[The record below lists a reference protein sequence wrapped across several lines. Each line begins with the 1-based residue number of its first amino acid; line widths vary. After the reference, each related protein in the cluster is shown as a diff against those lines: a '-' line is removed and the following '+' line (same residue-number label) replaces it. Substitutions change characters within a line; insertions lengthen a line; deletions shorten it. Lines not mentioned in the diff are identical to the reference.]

1 MQQNPIFD
9 YLEYEVKDRIAY
21 ITLNRPEKRNAFS
34 YELVTQLKTAFA
46 QADEDTEVKVIV
58 LRANGEVFCA
68 GADLGYLQG
77 LQRNSY
83 EENLAD
89 SSYLKDLY
97 AQIYRHRKVVIAQI
111 QGHAIAGGCGLM
123 TVCDYA
129 FAVPEAKF
137 GYTEVAIGFVPAIV
151 MLFALRK
158 LGEARAKEILL
169 SGELIDAKKAYSYG
183 MLTELVDSD
192 ALANRVYEFAQRLCR
207 KNSAEAMTMTK
218 QMIAQVQEMS
228 LEDGLK
234 HAAEINAKARATAD
248 CKRGIAAFLE
258 KEKIQW

>member
-1 MQQNPIFD
+1 MQHNTDFD
-9 YLEYEVKDRIAY
+9 YLEYKVSDRLAY

-34 YELVTQLKTAFA
+34 YELVQQLKTAFTMAA
-46 QADEDTEVKVIV
+46 QDEAVKVIV
-58 LRANGEVFCA
+58 LNARGDVFCA
-68 GADLGYLQG
+68 GADLAYLQG

-97 AQIYRHRKVVIAQI
+97 AQIYNHPKVVIAQI

-129 FAVPEAKF
+129 FAVPDAKF

-169 SGELIDAKKAYSYG
+169 SGELISAEKAYQYG
-183 MLTELVDSD
+183 MLTAIVEAS
-192 ALANRVYEFAQRLCR
+192 ALESHVYDFAQRLCR
-207 KNSAEAMTMTK
+207 KNSGEAMAMTK

-228 LEDGLK
+228 LEQGLT
-234 HAAEINAKARATAD
+234 HAASINAKARATQD
-248 CKRGIAAFLE
+248 CKRGIAAFLA